1 MRIWRSPEDWIHLWL
16 LTPWAVDGKSCD
28 WPSVACCCFI
38 CWQFGCFRGMLC
50 RERKG
55 ERKTES
61 RMICC
66 LFCCSGRLVSPK
78 WKNFKGLKL
87 QWRDKIRLN
96 NAIWR
101 AWYMQC
107 KYRAGGGS
115 FVRHRWEQENWTYCL
130 VKSSGICSRPDVSE
144 AVPLD
149 RGFPRCA
156 YTGDVLSA
164 PSTAQDLPISVV
176 YREGILA
183 RLTVTPCQRSDRAFC
198 WPCTCS
204 ALAFSLLFQTWRSA
218 RTPCATL
225 WPHWTAPWT
234 LMSTVGQRCVKPRNS
249 LVGSGVCN
257 RIFDLLETRAA

>member
-1 MRIWRSPEDWIHLWL
+1 M
-16 LTPWAVDGKSCD
+16 
-28 WPSVACCCFI
+28 ACCCFI
-38 CWQFGCFRGMLC
+38 CWEFCWFRGMLC
-50 RERKG
+50 LERKG

-115 FVRHRWEQENWTYCL
+115 SLRHRWKQENWNYRV
-130 VKSSGICSRPDVSE
+130 VKSSGICSVGCSE

-149 RGFPRCA
+149 PGCPGCA
-156 YTGDVLSA
+156 RAGDGPSA
-164 PSTAQDLPISVV
+164 PSTARDLRVGGV
-176 YREGILA
+176 HREGALA
-183 RLTVTPCQRSDRAFC
+183 SSLSHLGPC
-198 WPCTCS
+198 PCS
-204 ALAFSLLFQTWRSA
+204 APAVPLLFQTWRSA
-218 RTPCATL
+218 RTPCATS
-225 WPHWTAPWT
+225 WPLWTAPWT
-234 LMSTVGQRCVKPRNS
+234 SMSTGGQRCVGKP
-249 LVGSGVCN
+249 GSSPMSSGAWN
-257 RIFDLLETRAA
+257 RIFWSAGNKGSIANLCSGFS